1 MCFYHS
7 RKLHL
12 KSSRSSNSLQKPH
25 TEPILCS
32 DCIPIVVFDNPEED
46 NCSNTID
53 ALSARLDSATVHY
66 TTQNDF
72 LGFPVPLFICE
83 HFLSVKNRFRRS
95 NLQKNEKYQGFF
107 VLKPREY
114 RSFRR
119 SIEGR
124 KTGWWWWPL
133 TSYCD
138 VKKRISAVSPAKTAV
153 LLRSRPFNE
162 CMNAPDELWDDR
174 KSITNFHCLQLTSW
188 FPPTIPI
195 AL

>member
-1 MCFYHS
+1 MSEYFQNTKLTCASITS

-12 KSSRSSNSLQKPH
+12 KSSWSSNSLQKPH

-72 LGFPVPLFICE
+72 LGFPVPLFIANI
-83 HFLSVKNRFRRS
+83 FLSVKNRYRKS

-119 SIEGR
+119 SIEGLSKEDR
-124 KTGWWWWPL
+124 LMVMT
-133 TSYCD
+133 TD
-138 VKKRISAVSPAKTAV
+138 Q
-153 LLRSRPFNE
+153 LL
-162 CMNAPDELWDDR
+162 
-174 KSITNFHCLQLTSW
+174 
-188 FPPTIPI
+188 
-195 AL
+195 

>member
-1 MCFYHS
+1 MNIFKIKKQNYRFRLTCTSITS

-12 KSSRSSNSLQKPH
+12 KSSRSSNFLQKPH

-53 ALSARLDSATVHY
+53 DSSARLNSATVHY

-72 LGFPVPLFICE
+72 LGFPVPLFIANI
-83 HFLSVKNRFRRS
+83 FLSVKNRFRRS
-95 NLQKNEKYQGFF
+95 NLQKKNKQTNEKYQGFF

-119 SIEGR
+119 SIEGLSNEDR
-124 KTGWWWWPL
+124 LMVMT
-133 TSYCD
+133 TD
-138 VKKRISAVSPAKTAV
+138 Q
-153 LLRSRPFNE
+153 LL
-162 CMNAPDELWDDR
+162 
-174 KSITNFHCLQLTSW
+174 
-188 FPPTIPI
+188 
-195 AL
+195 

>member
-1 MCFYHS
+1 MSEYFQKTKFTCAS
-7 RKLHL
+7 IIKLHL

-72 LGFPVPLFICE
+72 LGFPVPLFITNI
-83 HFLSVKNRFRRS
+83 FL
-95 NLQKNEKYQGFF
+95 
-107 VLKPREY
+107 VLKTDLGGQTY
-114 RSFRR
+114 KKTR
-119 SIEGR
+119 SIKDFSFLNLENTDPFVDRLKEFQR

-138 VKKRISAVSPAKTAV
+138 VKKRISAVPSSYYLGP
-153 LLRSRPFNE
+153 SRFE
-162 CMNAPDELWDDR
+162 KMSRIWEIR
-174 KSITNFHCLQLTSW
+174 IQLYLVTVIRMFW
-188 FPPTIPI
+188 K
-195 AL
+195 